1 MDIKTFIK
9 SIYCDFKKTAKAQLL
24 KFKYWRTL
32 CRLRK
37 DFGTRKIVVAFCVSE
52 IAKWK
57 AQSLYDSLEKIDDYR
72 PVIFVYPSPLELN
85 REVSDIDLLLE
96 EKIKYFQN
104 KGMEVLNIWESTTMT
119 CVIPDDSRPD
129 IIFYQQ
135 PWDIFPT
142 MLPFATADYALSFY
156 IPYYMINNFNIC
168 LEFSLPLHCQV
179 FGYIV
184 QNEEAANIYSSMLVK
199 RYYAGK
205 CLGLGHTIV
214 DYLTAKTLLTEA
226 NGVIYAPHFSF
237 PVAGTDRILTYS
249 TFLENGQ
256 LILQFARQHPEF
268 RWVFKPHPKLKQELR
283 DTGVWSEAEIE
294 SYYADW
300 AKIGVVCTTADYA
313 EYFQNSFAMITDCGS
328 FLTEYSCM
336 DKPLIRLYYYEEN
349 LPPNPMLEK
358 LYKTFYYAHNN
369 DELAVLLEN
378 IICQRQDPN
387 KFERHQEVGR
397 LGLNQGDSSQ
407 RIIDYLN
414 SLLSS
419 RKASRL

>member
-1 MDIKTFIK
+1 MTIRTIIHIIRQDIRKT
-9 SIYCDFKKTAKAQLL
+9 YKAQSL
-24 KFKYWRTL
+24 KLKYRKTL

-37 DFGTRKIVVAFCVSE
+37 QIGQRRIIVAFCVSE

-57 AQSLYDSLEKIDDYR
+57 SMSLYNKLKGTSTYH
-72 PVIFVYPSPLELN
+72 PVIFIYPSPLELN
-85 REVSDIDLLLE
+85 QEPSNINISLE
-96 EKIKYFQN
+96 EKIVYFKN
-104 KGMEVLNIWESTTMT
+104 KGLEVVNIWNNDVKK
-119 CVIPDDSRPD
+119 CVIPLENQPD

-135 PWDIFPT
+135 PWDIPPFPAPT
-142 MLPFATADYALSFY
+142 DIADYALSFY
-156 IPYYMINNFNIC
+156 IPYYLINNLNIH
-168 LEFSLPLHCQV
+168 LEFGFPLHYQV
-179 FGYIV
+179 FCYIV
-184 QNEEAANIYSSMLVK
+184 QNKEVARFYTSILK
-199 RYYAGK
+199 RRHYASK
-205 CLGLGHTIV
+205 CIGLGHPAI
-214 DYLTAKTLLTEA
+214 DNLTTKELSIEERS
-226 NGVIYAPHFSF
+226 VIYAPHFSF
-237 PVAGTDRILTYS
+237 PAEGIERDLTYS
-249 TFLENGQ
+249 TFLENGK
-256 LILQFARQHPEF
+256 LILEFAKQHPGI
-268 RWVFKPHPKLKQELR
+268 RWIFKPHPRLRYELK

-349 LPPNPMLEK
+349 LPPNPMLKK

-387 KFERHQEVGR
+387 KIERHQEVVR
-397 LGLNQGDSSQ
+397 LRLNRGDSSQ

-419 RKASRL
+419 RKASKL